1 MNHQDQLQCQ
11 AGQQQDDAAE
21 ADYPLGAHLVT
32 ERRGYAHHGI
42 YVGAGK
48 VVHYA
53 GFAGS
58 LHRGPVEEVSV
69 ASFAAGHAVSVKANP
84 CARYVGL
91 EAVARARSRL
101 GEDNYRLLTNN
112 CEHFCSWCLLGEAR
126 SEQVEACLHHP
137 AVAVHTVAVLLK
149 TLIET
154 EWRGAHLGARAA

>member
-1 MNHQDQLQCQ
+1 MKPPKTKRHDE
-11 AGQQQDDAAE
+11 AAEAAE

-42 YVGAGK
+42 YIGEGK

-58 LHRGPVEEVSV
+58 LHRGPVEEVSLEH
-69 ASFAAGHAVSVKANP
+69 FAAGHAVSVKANP
-84 CARYVGL
+84 CARYVGR

-101 GEDNYRLLTNN
+101 GEDDYRLLTNN
-112 CEHFCSWCLLGEAR
+112 CEHFCSWCLLGQAR

-137 AVAVHTVAVLLK
+137 AVAVHTVVVLLR

-154 EWRGAHLGARAA
+154 EWRGAHFGARIA